1 MNKTPTN
8 TAALNVLKNQG
19 WKVNVTHYRRLNDE
33 AYFPY
38 EYEIGKGRVVKDSVY
53 RQSIQGFSDKSD
65 FWREEISH
73 FGGAT
78 EMILERG
85 EEKITVRADCY
96 VKDRFN
102 RKLGVAACLKKLE
115 NLYGIK

>member
-8 TAALNVLKNQG
+8 TTALNALKSQG
-19 WKVNVTHYRRLNDE
+19 WKVNVTHYRHLNDE

-53 RQSIQGFSDKSD
+53 RQSIQGFVDKPN

-78 EMILERG
+78 TLELTRG

-96 VKDRFN
+96 IKDRFA
-102 RKLGVAACLKKLE
+102 RKLGVSACLKKLE

>member
-8 TAALNVLKNQG
+8 TAALNALKSQG
-19 WKVNVTHYRRLNDE
+19 WKVNVTHYRHLNDE
-33 AYFPY
+33 AYYPK
-38 EYEIGKGRVVKDSVY
+38 EIEKGRIVKDSVY
-53 RQSIQGFSDKSD
+53 RRSIQGCIDKSN

-78 EMILERG
+78 TLELTCG

-96 VKDRFN
+96 VKDRFA
-102 RKLGVAACLKKLE
+102 RKLGVSACLKKLE